1 MNLELSIHRLHVE
14 SHRLHEESA
23 EADRKRHSAVLA
35 VSQMSESER
44 LVRNRQMCFTANL
57 RAISGSSFLSR

>member
-14 SHRLHEESA
+14 SA
-23 EADRKRHSAVLA
+23 EADRKRHAAVLA

-44 LVRNRQMCFTANL
+44 LVRNRTDVL
-57 RAISGSSFLSR
+57 YR

>member
-14 SHRLHEESA
+14 FA
-23 EADRKRHSAVLA
+23 EADRKRHAAVLA

-44 LVRNRQMCFTANL
+44 LVRNRTDVL
-57 RAISGSSFLSR
+57 YRYLLAILGSSFLSR